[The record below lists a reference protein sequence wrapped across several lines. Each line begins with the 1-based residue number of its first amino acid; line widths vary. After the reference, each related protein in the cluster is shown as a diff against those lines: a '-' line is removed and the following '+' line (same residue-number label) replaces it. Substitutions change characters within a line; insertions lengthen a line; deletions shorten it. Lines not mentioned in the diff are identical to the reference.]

1 MSSYPSLRLR
11 RLRKSKE
18 IRDILSET
26 HINLNKLIMPI
37 FIDDNL
43 KSKEEIKSM
52 PGIYRY
58 SENEL
63 IDLVKLYED
72 IGIKSVLLFGIPKVK
87 DNLGS
92 EAYNPNGIVQ
102 RSIRKIKEETNLV
115 VMADL
120 CMCEYTD
127 HGHCGI
133 VRDGTVDNDKTLGY
147 YQKIAKT
154 YAESGVDVVAPS
166 GMMDGQVLAIREI
179 LDKEGFNDIMIMAYS
194 AKYASS
200 LYGPFRDAAYSAPS
214 FGDRKTYQM
223 NFSNSREAI
232 REIEEDILE
241 GADIVMVKPAL
252 FYLDIVKEARRLFD
266 LPLAAYSVSAEYS
279 MLINGSK
286 QRYFDLDSII
296 KESIMSIFRAGADL
310 VISYFTEYIAKNR
323 EIFIS

>member
-1 MSSYPSLRLR
+1 LR

-296 KESIMSIFRAGADL
+296 KESILSIFRAGADL

>member
-63 IDLVKLYED
+63 TDLVKLYED

>member
-133 VRDGTVDNDKTLGY
+133 VHDGTVDNDKTLGY

-296 KESIMSIFRAGADL
+296 KESILSIFRAGADL

>member
-1 MSSYPSLRLR
+1 LR

-133 VRDGTVDNDKTLGY
+133 VHDGTVDNDKTLGY

-296 KESIMSIFRAGADL
+296 KESILSIFRAGADL

>member
-52 PGIYRY
+52 PGVYRY
-58 SENEL
+58 PEREL
-63 IDLVKLYED
+63 IDLVKLYESM
-72 IGIKSVLLFGIPKVK
+72 GIKSVLLFGIPKVK

-92 EAYNPNGIVQ
+92 EAYNPNGIIQ
-102 RSIRKIKEETNLV
+102 RSIKKIKDETRLV

-133 VRDGTVDNDKTLGY
+133 VHDGIVDNDKTLSY
-147 YQKIAKT
+147 YQRIAKT
-154 YAESGVDVVAPS
+154 YAESGADVVAPS
-166 GMMDGQVLAIREI
+166 GMMDGQVWAIREI
-179 LDKEGFNDIMIMAYS
+179 LDKEGFQDVMIMAYS
-194 AKYASS
+194 AKYASA

-223 NFSNSREAI
+223 NFSNSREAM

-252 FYLDIVKEARRLFD
+252 FYLDIIKEARRLFD

-279 MLINGSK
+279 MIVNGSK
-286 QRYFDLDSII
+286 QGYFDLNSVI
-296 KESIMSIFRAGADL
+296 KESITSIFRAGADL
-310 VISYFTEYIAKNR
+310 VISYFTEYIARNR

>member
-1 MSSYPSLRLR
+1 
-11 RLRKSKE
+11 
-18 IRDILSET
+18 
-26 HINLNKLIMPI
+26 MPI

-133 VRDGTVDNDKTLGY
+133 VHDGTVDNDKTLGY

>member
-72 IGIKSVLLFGIPKVK
+72 TGIKSVLLFGIPKVK

>member
-26 HINLNKLIMPI
+26 HIDLNKLIMPI

-241 GADIVMVKPAL
+241 GADIVMIKPAL

>member
-296 KESIMSIFRAGADL
+296 KESILSIFRAGADL

>member
-58 SENEL
+58 PENEL

-296 KESIMSIFRAGADL
+296 KESTLSIFRAGADL

>member
-58 SENEL
+58 PENEL

-133 VRDGTVDNDKTLGY
+133 VRDGTVDNDRTLGY

-296 KESIMSIFRAGADL
+296 KESTLSIFRAGADL

>member
-232 REIEEDILE
+232 REIEEDIME

>member
-58 SENEL
+58 SENDL

-296 KESIMSIFRAGADL
+296 KESILSIFRAGADL

>member
-1 MSSYPSLRLR
+1 
-11 RLRKSKE
+11 
-18 IRDILSET
+18 
-26 HINLNKLIMPI
+26 MPI

-63 IDLVKLYED
+63 TDLVKLYED

-296 KESIMSIFRAGADL
+296 KESILSIFRAGADL

>member
-1 MSSYPSLRLR
+1 
-11 RLRKSKE
+11 
-18 IRDILSET
+18 
-26 HINLNKLIMPI
+26 MPI

>member
-286 QRYFDLDSII
+286 QRYFDLDSVI
-296 KESIMSIFRAGADL
+296 KESILSIFRAGADL

>member
-58 SENEL
+58 PENEL

-87 DNLGS
+87 DNIGS

-133 VRDGTVDNDKTLGY
+133 VRDGTVDNDRTLGY

-296 KESIMSIFRAGADL
+296 KESILSIFRAGADL

>member
-241 GADIVMVKPAL
+241 GADIVMIKPAL

>member
-11 RLRKSKE
+11 RLRKSKG

-115 VMADL
+115 VMSDL

-133 VRDGTVDNDKTLGY
+133 VRDGTVDNDRTLGY

-286 QRYFDLDSII
+286 QGYFDLDSII
-296 KESIMSIFRAGADL
+296 KESLLSIFRAGADL

>member
-286 QRYFDLDSII
+286 QSYFDLDSII
-296 KESIMSIFRAGADL
+296 KESILSIFRAGADL

>member
-1 MSSYPSLRLR
+1 LR

-296 KESIMSIFRAGADL
+296 KESIISIFRAGADL

>member
-11 RLRKSKE
+11 RLRKSKG

-133 VRDGTVDNDKTLGY
+133 VRDGTVDNDRTLGY

-286 QRYFDLDSII
+286 QGYFDLDSII
-296 KESIMSIFRAGADL
+296 KESILSIFRAGADL

>member
-179 LDKEGFNDIMIMAYS
+179 LDKEGFNDILIMAYS

-296 KESIMSIFRAGADL
+296 KESILSIFRAGADL

>member
-133 VRDGTVDNDKTLGY
+133 VHDGTVDNDKTLGY